1 MCPCVQAKWA
11 EASQPKPFK
20 NKKSA
25 VSTSCKKNTSLRL
38 FGILMLHATFRIWP
52 SYLASLVFHP
62 LRKLLYLALP
72 GICWICIF
80 WAFILKLSYK
90 KVTPTKI
97 LIIWLKRKFDF
108 TNSFTK
114 DVIILIVQ
122 RRTWY
127 FDFFWDGWR
136 GAHLLPHVFSPS
148 GGRARLH
155 LSTYWN
161 CLFSSRRGAIA
172 IIISYR

>member
-1 MCPCVQAKWA
+1 
-11 EASQPKPFK
+11 
-20 NKKSA
+20 
-25 VSTSCKKNTSLRL
+25 
-38 FGILMLHATFRIWP
+38 MLHATFRIWP

-114 DVIILIVQ
+114 DVIILMVQ
-122 RRTWY
+122 RLTWF

-136 GAHLLPHVFSPS
+136 GAHLLPHVFFSVRGEGKATLKYLLKLLVFKLEGGNCNHYFLQVMLEKKLNAADLLLTIRILTLIVAHSIFQFSPW
-148 GGRARLH
+148 H
-155 LSTYWN
+155 K
-161 CLFSSRRGAIA
+161 
-172 IIISYR
+172 